1 MENNKGYKISADAIR
16 NLDQPPEHHFSR
28 PFVSRIARNAKAL
41 LGNLSLR
48 RLLFEDDHELG
59 RALQTCFSSADICA
73 DQSAQAPLREHPR
86 DQIIRAWSS
95 RCQRVAFVANP
106 GSALAALKDRFP
118 RLGSLSQRL
127 STNTYRAGAL
137 AIVVL
142 SLLLVGF
149 AVEHAVSADHKRN
162 NTAKSEQS
170 NTTAGAQQ
178 NELIDESLVPGP
190 PDVGPRVAESAS
202 QFDYTLAFILSDM
215 SPMLFAENRN
225 YGANSAIPQSGGAG
239 SASGSAV
246 AQPLLASLGG
256 VGGIGGIGSSGVPAA
271 PREVAVVPVPETGAS
286 SCLLLGLAFV
296 LIYLTIRLL
305 DAHSERRSG

>member
-1 MENNKGYKISADAIR
+1 MENDKDYKTSAECS
-16 NLDQPPEHHFSR
+16 LHQPTQH
-28 PFVSRIARNAKAL
+28 SRIPRKAKAL
-41 LGNLSLR
+41 FGNLSLG

-59 RALQTCFSSADICA
+59 RALQRCFSSADICA
-73 DQSAQAPLREHPR
+73 DQSAQAPLEEHPR
-86 DQIIRAWSS
+86 GQIIRAWRS

-106 GSALAALKDRFP
+106 SSALAALKDRFP

-137 AIVVL
+137 TVVVL

-149 AVEHAVSADHKRN
+149 AVEHAVSADHNRN

-170 NTTAGAQQ
+170 STTAWAQQ
-178 NELIDESLVPGP
+178 NALIDESLVAGA
-190 PDVGPRVAESAS
+190 PDVGPLVAESAS
-202 QFDYTLAFILSDM
+202 QFDYTLAFILNDTA
-215 SPMLFAENRN
+215 PMLFAENRN
-225 YGANSAIPQSGGAG
+225 YGANSAIPQSGGAA

-256 VGGIGGIGSSGVPAA
+256 VGGVGGIGPSGVPAA

>member
-1 MENNKGYKISADAIR
+1 MENNKGYRISVDAIR

-28 PFVSRIARNAKAL
+28 SLVSRIAHDAKAL

-86 DQIIRAWSS
+86 DQIIRAWRS

-106 GSALAALKDRFP
+106 RSALAALKDRFP

-149 AVEHAVSADHKRN
+149 AVEHAVSADHNRN

-178 NELIDESLVPGP
+178 NALIDESLVPGP

-225 YGANSAIPQSGGAG
+225 YGANSAIPQSGGAA

-256 VGGIGGIGSSGVPAA
+256 VGGIGPSGVPAA

-296 LIYLTIRLL
+296 LIYLTVRLL